1 MASSAAIVTEL
12 IQPRHPAI
20 ERLARGRS
28 RENLQHAYS
37 SARSDGG
44 FFFAYDGRRSS
55 RPVFSALMIPKT
67 ELASD
72 SMPDPVNFKDGM
84 SHLFLHVPIAMLI
97 SDL

>member
-1 MASSAAIVTEL
+1 
-12 IQPRHPAI
+12 
-20 ERLARGRS
+20 
-28 RENLQHAYS
+28 
-37 SARSDGG
+37 
-44 FFFAYDGRRSS
+44 
-55 RPVFSALMIPKT
+55 MIPKT